1 MSTQGTIKR
10 YTLIIQKVAT
20 GFAPSFT
27 QLQEYLQDHGFEISH
42 RTLQRDIDQ
51 IRTEYNIK
59 LEYNRTKNGY
69 IMEESDMVPSGTLLR
84 FLEML
89 GTAELFN
96 ESIKNSS
103 RLLEYISFEDQGN
116 LKGID
121 NLRLLLPAIINH
133 RIIEYTHVSFETD
146 KKTKYTVKPYLLKEY
161 QNRWYIFGTINNTN
175 EFRTFGLDRIEE
187 LVIKTNTFKP
197 IKDCKP
203 KSFFN
208 DVIGLYYSDYET
220 EDVILKVHNVQLKYL
235 KALPLHHSQII
246 KEEHEG
252 YALISYH
259 LKPNYEFKQ
268 KIMMMGERASI
279 IKPKWLATEIKN
291 QLKAMLK
298 QYGN

>member
-20 GFAPSFT
+20 GFAPSFA

-69 IMEESDMVPSGTLLR
+69 IMEESDIAPSGTLLR

-121 NLRLLLPAIINH
+121 NLRLLLPAILNH
-133 RIIEYTHVSFETD
+133 RIIE
-146 KKTKYTVKPYLLKEY
+146 YTVKPYLLKEY

-220 EDVILKVHNVQLKYL
+220 EEVILKVHHVQLKYL

-246 KEEHEG
+246 KEEHKD

-268 KIMMMGERASI
+268 KIMMMGERACI
-279 IKPKWLATEIKN
+279 TKPKWLATEIKN
-291 QLKAMLK
+291 QLKAILN
-298 QYGN
+298 QYGK